1 MDKSVATAAS
11 SPQAASR
18 PRSALPLRRRHA
30 GVHDPT
36 ARVAAPNA
44 RCSVLVVK
52 IGIVVPFSWSF
63 WGAVVEHAEL
73 QAAALAE
80 RGHDVRLII
89 GNDPPGQFTRVLHPR
104 VGRHDDPP
112 PNVIPVGRS
121 VIVPANGSLPNIVL
135 SPRAFF
141 RIRRALERER
151 FDVLHL
157 HEPMTP
163 AICTATLVLARTPLV
178 ATFHASGNLGW
189 MRFGTPLWGF
199 LVDRIDHRI
208 AVSEQARASQVV
220 WLPGEYEV
228 VPNGVLLPEA
238 APAGNREHR
247 IVFAGRHGPRKGL
260 HVLLGAWPEIRAR
273 TGLRLTV
280 AGADPLAVRLLLAR
294 LRVPDDGVDVVGFL
308 SQETLTSTLLGAKAL
323 VAPSLGQESFGMV
336 LTRAFA
342 CALPAVASDIPGY
355 REVLQPEAAIAVPP
369 DDRSALVEAVAALVG
384 DEPRRAAMGEA
395 ARVLATE
402 RYSWQTIASRLEQIY
417 EQVTGLRAS
426 EARAA

>member
-1 MDKSVATAAS
+1 M
-11 SPQAASR
+11 
-18 PRSALPLRRRHA
+18 
-30 GVHDPT
+30 
-36 ARVAAPNA
+36 
-44 RCSVLVVK
+44 K

-73 QAAALAE
+73 QAAALQE
-80 RGHDVRLII
+80 LGHDVRLIV

-112 PNVIPVGRS
+112 ANVIPVGRS

-135 SPRAFF
+135 SPRTYF

-178 ATFHASGNLGW
+178 ATFHASGELGW
-189 MRFGTPLWGF
+189 MRYGRPVWGF
-199 LVDRIDHRI
+199 LVDRVDHRI
-208 AVSEQARASQVV
+208 AVSERARASQQR

-228 VPNGVLLPEA
+228 IPNGVLVPESA
-238 APAGNREHR
+238 AAGGREHR
-247 IVFAGRHGPRKGL
+247 IVFAGRQEPRKGL
-260 HVLLGAWPEIRAR
+260 QVLLRAWPELRRR
-273 TGLRLTV
+273 TGLSLTV

-294 LRVPDDGVDVVGFL
+294 LRVPDEGIDVVGFL
-308 SQETLTSTLLGAKAL
+308 SQETLTRTLLGSKAL

-342 CALPAVASDIPGY
+342 CALPVVASDIPGY
-355 REVLQPEAAIAVPP
+355 REVLHADAALAIPP
-369 DDRSALVEAVAALVG
+369 DDPHALVDAVAALVG
-384 DEPRRAAMGEA
+384 DEPRRQAMGEA
-395 ARVLATE
+395 ARALAVE
-402 RYSWQTIASRLEQIY
+402 RYGWRGIAVRLSQIY
-417 EQVTGLRAS
+417 ERVTGTDAAR
-426 EARAA
+426 ARAA